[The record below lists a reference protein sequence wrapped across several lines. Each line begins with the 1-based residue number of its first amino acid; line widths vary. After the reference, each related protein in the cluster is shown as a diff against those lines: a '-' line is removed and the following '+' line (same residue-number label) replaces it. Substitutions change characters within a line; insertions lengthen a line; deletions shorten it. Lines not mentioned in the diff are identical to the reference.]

1 MTSSLKNTAVTGLI
15 WSAIERFSV
24 QGTQFIVTIILARLI
39 SPEDFGLIG
48 MITVFIA
55 LSDLIINGGFSQA
68 LIQKKQRTQDDFS
81 TVFYFNVIIAVF
93 IYGLIY
99 FLAPYVAKFY
109 NQMPL
114 IDILRIL
121 AISVILKSFCV
132 VQNAILSI
140 KLNFKLR
147 TKINLI
153 SALLSGTIAI
163 YMAYKGLGVYALIYQ
178 TILLSLLVSVFSF
191 ALIRWF
197 PSLKFSFDS
206 LKVLFNFGSKLLF
219 ASVVRTI
226 VDNCY
231 AILIG
236 RFLSIRDVG
245 YYTQGRN
252 MPDVLS
258 MNLYNV
264 LQNVFFPLMSAH
276 QDDKERLLKIYKKGI
291 QGTAFIIIPAMVGL
305 MLIAEPFVHCVLS
318 DKWEGAIIVIQWIA
332 LSRIIIPISALN
344 CSIINAVGRSDIYLK
359 IDLLKLPLTIGALL
373 ATFSF
378 GLEVIVIGNAIIS
391 AICFFIN
398 AYYPGKWFGFGAWEQ
413 LKKIS
418 PIIFCTLCM
427 ALPLY
432 FIKLDNKLLEMI
444 LKLCMGPIIYSA
456 MCYLMKVET
465 FMEMCTLFKSKIK
478 KESA

>member
-109 NQMPL
+109 NHMPL

-178 TILLSLLVSVFSF
+178 TILFSLLVSVFSF

-276 QDDKERLLKIYKKGI
+276 QD
-291 QGTAFIIIPAMVGL
+291 
-305 MLIAEPFVHCVLS
+305 
-318 DKWEGAIIVIQWIA
+318 
-332 LSRIIIPISALN
+332 
-344 CSIINAVGRSDIYLK
+344 
-359 IDLLKLPLTIGALL
+359 
-373 ATFSF
+373 
-378 GLEVIVIGNAIIS
+378 
-391 AICFFIN
+391 
-398 AYYPGKWFGFGAWEQ
+398 
-413 LKKIS
+413 
-418 PIIFCTLCM
+418 
-427 ALPLY
+427 
-432 FIKLDNKLLEMI
+432 
-444 LKLCMGPIIYSA
+444 
-456 MCYLMKVET
+456 
-465 FMEMCTLFKSKIK
+465 
-478 KESA
+478 

>member
-178 TILLSLLVSVFSF
+178 TILFHF
-191 ALIRWF
+191 
-197 PSLKFSFDS
+197 
-206 LKVLFNFGSKLLF
+206 
-219 ASVVRTI
+219 
-226 VDNCY
+226 
-231 AILIG
+231 
-236 RFLSIRDVG
+236 
-245 YYTQGRN
+245 
-252 MPDVLS
+252 
-258 MNLYNV
+258 
-264 LQNVFFPLMSAH
+264 
-276 QDDKERLLKIYKKGI
+276 
-291 QGTAFIIIPAMVGL
+291 
-305 MLIAEPFVHCVLS
+305 
-318 DKWEGAIIVIQWIA
+318 
-332 LSRIIIPISALN
+332 
-344 CSIINAVGRSDIYLK
+344 
-359 IDLLKLPLTIGALL
+359 
-373 ATFSF
+373 
-378 GLEVIVIGNAIIS
+378 
-391 AICFFIN
+391 
-398 AYYPGKWFGFGAWEQ
+398 
-413 LKKIS
+413 
-418 PIIFCTLCM
+418 
-427 ALPLY
+427 
-432 FIKLDNKLLEMI
+432 
-444 LKLCMGPIIYSA
+444 
-456 MCYLMKVET
+456 
-465 FMEMCTLFKSKIK
+465 
-478 KESA
+478 

>member
-81 TVFYFNVIIAVF
+81 TVFYFNVIIAV
-93 IYGLIY
+93 
-99 FLAPYVAKFY
+99 
-109 NQMPL
+109 
-114 IDILRIL
+114 
-121 AISVILKSFCV
+121 ILKSFCV

-178 TILLSLLVSVFSF
+178 TILFSLLVSVFSF

-344 CSIINAVGRSDIYLK
+344 CSIINAVGRY
-359 IDLLKLPLTIGALL
+359 
-373 ATFSF
+373 
-378 GLEVIVIGNAIIS
+378 
-391 AICFFIN
+391 
-398 AYYPGKWFGFGAWEQ
+398 
-413 LKKIS
+413 
-418 PIIFCTLCM
+418 
-427 ALPLY
+427 
-432 FIKLDNKLLEMI
+432 
-444 LKLCMGPIIYSA
+444 
-456 MCYLMKVET
+456 
-465 FMEMCTLFKSKIK
+465 
-478 KESA
+478 

>member
-1 MTSSLKNTAVTGLI
+1 MTSSLKKTAVTGLI

-24 QGTQFIVTIILARLI
+24 QGTQFIVTVILARLI

-48 MITVFIA
+48 MITVFIV

-68 LIQKKQRTQDDFS
+68 LIQKKHRTQDDYS
-81 TVFYFNVIIAVF
+81 TVFYFNVLIAIF
-93 IYGLIY
+93 IYGIIY
-99 FLAPYVAKFY
+99 LAAPFVAKFY
-109 NQMPL
+109 NQIPL
-114 IDILRIL
+114 VDILRLL
-121 AISVILKSFCV
+121 AVSIVLKSFCV

-153 SALLSGTIAI
+153 SAILSGAIAI
-163 YMAYKGLGVYALIYQ
+163 FMAYKGLGVYALIYQ
-178 TILLSLLVSVFSF
+178 TIIFSLLVSIFSF

-197 PSLKFSFDS
+197 PSLTFSFYS
-206 LKVLFNFGSKLLF
+206 LTTLFNFGSKLLF

-252 MPDVLS
+252 LPDVLS
-258 MNLYNV
+258 MNLFNV

-276 QDDKERLLKIYKKGI
+276 QDDETRLLKIYKKGI

-305 MLIAEPFVHCVLS
+305 MLIADPFVHAILS
-318 DKWEGAIIVIQWIA
+318 DKWNGAIIVIQWIA

-359 IDLLKLPLTIGALL
+359 VDLLKLPLTIGALL
-373 ATFSF
+373 VTFSF
-378 GLEVIVIGNAIIS
+378 GLEVIVIGNAIVS

-432 FIKLDNKLLEMI
+432 FIEMDNKLLEMI
-444 LKLCMGPIIYSA
+444 VKLGIGPVIYSA
-456 MCYLMKVET
+456 MCYLMKVDT
-465 FMEMCTLFKSKIK
+465 FMEICALFKNKIK